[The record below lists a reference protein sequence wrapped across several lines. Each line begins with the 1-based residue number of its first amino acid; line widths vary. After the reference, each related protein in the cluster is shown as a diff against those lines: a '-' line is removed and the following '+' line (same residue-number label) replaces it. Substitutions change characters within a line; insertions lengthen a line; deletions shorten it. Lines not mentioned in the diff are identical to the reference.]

1 MTTPY
6 VPLLQTTT
14 VGTHNAETV
23 GIDDMYMDNQ
33 IEQVAERLKSGADP
47 NVEFASFLTDDG
59 VLYAGLTA
67 TSAAALADADAG
79 GVLFTPLLL
88 NHGGHIHQV
97 DSRGRTLLSFAFSAP
112 VYDYLVTNG
121 APLPEV
127 TDGVA
132 TGKLTDGEA
141 ANLVPHRV
149 SCPDPVPEA
158 ERRSLVSAE
167 MVKSLDRLGYFQT
180 PPAVHGVA
188 TPPLIARFNP
198 ARIIDD
204 ALWEDSV
211 ERTRRLIELGGAK
224 GPMRFTFYLRR
235 NGADHVFEG
244 LSALAL
250 AALADCRNG
259 EAVRE
264 DPDDE
269 DLFDR
274 AGEVRLLPLFDGAVS
289 FDGPQ
294 DTAGN
299 SLLHLVLA
307 PRVAEW
313 LVRRG
318 LSLDA
323 VNSNGKRPFDV
334 VPVDVRA
341 AMEEVVI
348 DNAVPQ
354 AQPDPGAAGG
364 RKRL

>member
-6 VPLLQTTT
+6 IPPQQTTT
-14 VGTHNAETV
+14 VGTPNAETV
-23 GIDDMYMDNQ
+23 GIDDMYMDHQ
-33 IEQVAERLKSGADP
+33 IEQVAERLENGADP
-47 NVEFASFLTDDG
+47 NIEFASFLTEDG

-67 TSAAALADADAG
+67 TSAAVLADADAG

-112 VYDYLVTNG
+112 VYDYLVANG
-121 APLPEV
+121 AQLPEV
-127 TDGVA
+127 TDSVA
-132 TGKLTDGEA
+132 SGKLTDGEA
-141 ANLVPHRV
+141 ANLVPHQV

-158 ERRSLVSAE
+158 EWRTLVSAD

-180 PPAVHGVA
+180 PSAAHGAA

-211 ERTRRLIELGGAK
+211 ERTRRLVELGGAV

-244 LSALAL
+244 LSAVAL

-259 EAVRE
+259 EALRE

-274 AGEVRLLPLFDGAVS
+274 AGEVRLLPLFDGVVPI
-289 FDGPQ
+289 DGPQ

-299 SLLHLVLA
+299 TLLHLVLA

-323 VNSNGKRPFDV
+323 VNNKGLRPFDV
-334 VPVDVRA
+334 VPVEVRA
-341 AMEEVVI
+341 AMEDVVI

-354 AQPDPGAAGG
+354 AQTDPSAVGG